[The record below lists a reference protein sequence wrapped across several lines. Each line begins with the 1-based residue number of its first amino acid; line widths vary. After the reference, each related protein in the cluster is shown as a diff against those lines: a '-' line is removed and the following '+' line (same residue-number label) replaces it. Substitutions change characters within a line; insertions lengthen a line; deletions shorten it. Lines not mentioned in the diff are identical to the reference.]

1 MHHGRAGPASCRQGS
16 QAQVTWQGPETREHW
31 QLGCSLYT
39 AFVFSDWLR
48 VLLQLPRDERP
59 DTMVIAD
66 DNLVEP
72 LRGVLGDAGDLR
84 IVAHCSYPELPLS
97 AVPVH
102 DVGFDLHTLMDE
114 CLRCLRR
121 RGRRQAG

>member
-1 MHHGRAGPASCRQGS
+1 
-16 QAQVTWQGPETREHW
+16 
-31 QLGCSLYT
+31 LYT